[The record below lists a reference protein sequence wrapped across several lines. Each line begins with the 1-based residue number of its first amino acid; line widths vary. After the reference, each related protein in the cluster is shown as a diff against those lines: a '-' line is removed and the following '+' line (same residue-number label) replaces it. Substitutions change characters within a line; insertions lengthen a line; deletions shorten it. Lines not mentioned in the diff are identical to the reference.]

1 MANALDI
8 VHTAQQQVGFVE
20 GTNNDNPYGIWYG
33 MNNAPYC
40 AIFVS
45 WVFGQNNLS
54 HLVAAQTLKG
64 FAYCPA
70 GMAWFQQK
78 GAVVNKYDGKAG
90 DLVFFSFNGN
100 GQADHVEIIV
110 DASKDGITT
119 VGGNTSP
126 DHAVTASQANGN
138 GVYLRHRPYLYVL
151 AIVRP
156 EYEVSLKPTTSLG
169 NNKMVAGGIAG
180 ATALAGAG
188 MAATHTGTSAVPPK
202 PITVF
207 TAPAWAAS
215 DFPLKKK
222 TPQELAVEKALYK
235 VGLLPAVAQNTPWSS
250 THISALKTFQKGQGS
265 PQTGIV
271 DKSTYIALMKE
282 LP

>member
-20 GTNNDNPYGIWYG
+20 GANNDNPYGTWYG
-33 MNNAPYC
+33 MNNQPYC
-40 AIFVS
+40 AMFVS
-45 WVFGQNNLS
+45 WVFAQNNLS
-54 HLVAAQTLKG
+54 HLVAAQTTKG

-70 GMAWFQQK
+70 GLAWFQQK
-78 GAVVNKYDGKAG
+78 SCVVNKYDGRPG

-100 GQADHVEIIV
+100 GQADHIEIIV

-119 VGGNTSP
+119 VGANTSP
-126 DHAVTASQANGN
+126 DHALTASQANGN

-156 EYEVSLKPTTSLG
+156 QYETTLKPATSLG
-169 NNKMVAGGIAG
+169 TNKMVAGGVAG
-180 ATALAGAG
+180 VTALTGGG
-188 MAATHTGTSAVPPK
+188 MAVTHNSTPATTK
-202 PITVF
+202 PTTVF

-215 DFPLKKK
+215 DFPLKGK

-235 VGLLPAVAQNTPWSS
+235 AGLLPAVAQNTAWTS
-250 THISALKTFQKGQGS
+250 THISALKAFQKRQGS

>member
-1 MANALDI
+1 MATALDI
-8 VHTAQQQVGFVE
+8 VNTAQQQVGFVE
-20 GTNNDNPYGIWYG
+20 GTNNDNPYGTWYE
-33 MNNAPYC
+33 MNHEPYC
-40 AIFVS
+40 AMFVS
-45 WVFGQNNLS
+45 WVFAENNLS
-54 HLVAAQTLKG
+54 NLVAAQTTKG

-70 GMAWFQQK
+70 GLSWFQK
-78 GAVVNKYDGKAG
+78 EGRIVDKYSGQPG
-90 DLVFFSFNGN
+90 DIVFFSFQGN

-110 DASKDGITT
+110 NASKDGITT

-126 DHAVTASQANGN
+126 DHALTASQANGN

-151 AIVRP
+151 AIARP
-156 EYEVSLKPTTSLG
+156 AYTTPLKSATSLAT
-169 NNKMVAGGIAG
+169 KKPVAVGTAA
-180 ATALAGAG
+180 ATALGAG
-188 MAATHTGTSAVPPK
+188 GVAVHQSTTPATTKST
-202 PITVF
+202 TVF

-222 TPQELAVEKALYK
+222 TPQEIVVEKALYK
-235 VGLLPAVAQNTPWSS
+235 AGLLPAVAQNTPWTS
-250 THISALKTFQKGQGS
+250 THITALKAFQKRQGS

>member
-1 MANALDI
+1 MATALDI
-8 VHTAQQQVGFVE
+8 VNTAQKQVGFVE
-20 GTNNDNPYGIWYG
+20 GTNNDNPYGIWYE
-33 MNNAPYC
+33 MNHEPYC
-40 AIFVS
+40 AMFVS
-45 WVFGQNNLS
+45 WVFAENNLS
-54 HLVAAQTLKG
+54 NLVAAQTTKG

-70 GMAWFQQK
+70 GLSWFQRE
-78 GAVVNKYDGKAG
+78 GRIVDKYSGEPG
-90 DLVFFSFNGN
+90 DIVFYSFAGN

-110 DASKDGITT
+110 NASKDGITT

-126 DHAVTASQANGN
+126 DHALTASQANGN

-151 AIVRP
+151 AIARP
-156 EYEVSLKPTTSLG
+156 AYTTPLKSATSMAT
-169 NNKMVAGGIAG
+169 KKPVAVGTAA
-180 ATALAGAG
+180 ATALGAG
-188 MAATHTGTSAVPPK
+188 GVAVHQSTTPATTKST
-202 PITVF
+202 TVF

-222 TPQELAVEKALYK
+222 TPQEIVVEKALYK
-235 VGLLPAVAQNTPWSS
+235 AGLLPAVAQNTPWTS
-250 THISALKTFQKGQGS
+250 THITALKVFQKHQGS

>member
-1 MANALDI
+1 MATALDI
-8 VHTAQQQVGFVE
+8 VNTAQQQVGFVE
-20 GTNNDNPYGIWYG
+20 GTNNDNPYGTWYE
-33 MNNAPYC
+33 MNHEPYC
-40 AIFVS
+40 AMFVS
-45 WVFGQNNLS
+45 WVFAENNLS
-54 HLVAAQTLKG
+54 NLVAAQTTKG

-70 GMAWFQQK
+70 GLSWFQK
-78 GAVVNKYDGKAG
+78 EGRIVDKYSGEPG
-90 DLVFFSFNGN
+90 DIVFYSFAGN

-110 DASKDGITT
+110 NASKDGITT

-126 DHAVTASQANGN
+126 DHALTASQANGN

-151 AIVRP
+151 AIARP
-156 EYEVSLKPTTSLG
+156 AYTTPLKSATSMAT
-169 NNKMVAGGIAG
+169 KKPVAVGTAA
-180 ATALAGAG
+180 ATALGAG
-188 MAATHTGTSAVPPK
+188 GVAVHQSSTPATTK
-202 PITVF
+202 PNTVF
-207 TAPAWAAS
+207 TAPAWAVS

-235 VGLLPAVAQNTPWSS
+235 AGLLPAVAQNTPWTS
-250 THISALKTFQKGQGS
+250 THITALKTFQKRQGS

>member
-20 GTNNDNPYGIWYG
+20 GANNDNPYGTWYG
-33 MNNAPYC
+33 MNHQPYC
-40 AIFVS
+40 AMFVS

-54 HLVAAQTLKG
+54 HLVAAQTSKG

-70 GMAWFQQK
+70 GLAWFQQK
-78 GAVVNKYDGKAG
+78 SAVVNKYDGSPG

-126 DHAVTASQANGN
+126 DHALTASQANGN

-156 EYEVSLKPTTSLG
+156 QYETTLKPTTSIG
-169 NNKMVAGGIAG
+169 TNKLVAGGVAG
-180 ATALAGAG
+180 ATALTGGG
-188 MAATHTGTSAVPPK
+188 MAVTHTSTPAVTK
-202 PITVF
+202 PTTVF

-215 DFPLKKK
+215 DFALKAK

-235 VGLLPAVAQNTPWSS
+235 LGLIAKVGQNSAWSGIDVLAVKA
-250 THISALKTFQKGQGS
+250 FQKKQKT

-271 DKSTYIALMKE
+271 DKATYTALMKE

>member
-1 MANALDI
+1 MATALDI
-8 VHTAQQQVGFVE
+8 VNTAQKQVGFVE
-20 GTNNDNPYGIWYG
+20 GTNNDNPYGIWYE
-33 MNNAPYC
+33 MNHEPYC
-40 AIFVS
+40 AMFVS
-45 WVFGQNNLS
+45 WVFAENNLS
-54 HLVAAQTLKG
+54 NLVAAQTTKG

-70 GMAWFQQK
+70 GLSWFQRE
-78 GAVVNKYDGKAG
+78 GRIVDKYSGEPG
-90 DLVFFSFNGN
+90 DIVFYSFAGN

-110 DASKDGITT
+110 NASKDGITT

-126 DHAVTASQANGN
+126 DHALTASQANGN

-151 AIVRP
+151 AIARP
-156 EYEVSLKPTTSLG
+156 AYTTPLKSATSMAT
-169 NNKMVAGGIAG
+169 KKPVAVGTAA
-180 ATALAGAG
+180 ATALGAG
-188 MAATHTGTSAVPPK
+188 GVAVHQSTTPATTKST
-202 PITVF
+202 TVF

-222 TPQELAVEKALYK
+222 TPQEIVVEKALYK
-235 VGLLPAVAQNTPWSS
+235 AGLLPAVAQNTPWTS
-250 THISALKTFQKGQGS
+250 THITALKTFQKRQGS

>member
-20 GTNNDNPYGIWYG
+20 GANNDNPYGIWYG

-156 EYEVSLKPTTSLG
+156 QYETTLKPATSIG
-169 NNKMVAGGIAG
+169 TNKMVAGGVAG
-180 ATALAGAG
+180 ATALTGVG
-188 MAATHTGTSAVPPK
+188 MAVTHNSTPATTNPT
-202 PITVF
+202 TVF

-215 DFPLKKK
+215 DFPLKGK

-235 VGLLPAVAQNTPWSS
+235 AGLLPAVAQNTAWTS
-250 THISALKTFQKGQGS
+250 THIGALKTFQKRQGS

>member
-8 VHTAQQQVGFVE
+8 IHTAQQQVGFVE
-20 GTNNDNPYGIWYG
+20 GANNTNPYGEWYG

-40 AIFVS
+40 AMFVS
-45 WVFGQNNLS
+45 WVFAQNNLS
-54 HLVAAQTLKG
+54 HLISAQTPKG

-70 GMAWFQQK
+70 GLAWFQRK
-78 GAVVNKYDGKAG
+78 GAVVNKYDGKTG
-90 DLVFFSFNGN
+90 DLVFYSFSGN
-100 GQADHVEIIV
+100 GQADHIEIIV

-126 DHAVTASQANGN
+126 DHAITAAQANGN

-156 EYEVSLKPTTSLG
+156 EYEVSLKPTTSIG
-169 NNKMVAGGIAG
+169 TNKLVAGGVAG
-180 ATALAGAG
+180 ATALTGGG
-188 MAATHTGTSAVPPK
+188 MAVTHNSTPAVTK
-202 PITVF
+202 PTTTF
-207 TAPAWAAS
+207 TAPAWNPA
-215 DFPLKKK
+215 DFPPKVK
-222 TPQELAVEKALYK
+222 TAQEVLVEKALYK
-235 VGLLPAVAQNTPWSS
+235 AGLIPKVAVDTAWTS
-250 THISALKTFQKGQGS
+250 THIKAVKTFQKAHKT

-271 DKSTYIALMKE
+271 DKTTYVALMKE

>member
-1 MANALDI
+1 MATALDI
-8 VHTAQQQVGFVE
+8 VNTAQKQVGFVE
-20 GTNNDNPYGIWYG
+20 GTNNDNPYGTWYE
-33 MNNAPYC
+33 MYHEPYC
-40 AIFVS
+40 AMFVS
-45 WVFGQNNLS
+45 WVFAENNLS
-54 HLVAAQTLKG
+54 NLVAAQTTKG

-70 GMAWFQQK
+70 GLSWFQRE
-78 GAVVNKYDGKAG
+78 GRIVDKYSGEPG
-90 DLVFFSFNGN
+90 DIVFYSFAGN

-110 DASKDGITT
+110 NASKDGITT

-126 DHAVTASQANGN
+126 DHALTASQANGN

-151 AIVRP
+151 AIARP
-156 EYEVSLKPTTSLG
+156 AYTTPLKSATSMAT
-169 NNKMVAGGIAG
+169 KKPVAVGTAA
-180 ATALAGAG
+180 ATALGAG
-188 MAATHTGTSAVPPK
+188 GVAVHQSSTPATTK
-202 PITVF
+202 PNTVF
-207 TAPAWAAS
+207 TAPAWAVS

-235 VGLLPAVAQNTPWSS
+235 AGLLPAVAQNTPWTS
-250 THISALKTFQKGQGS
+250 THIIALKTFQKRQGS

>member
-20 GTNNDNPYGIWYG
+20 GANNDNPYGTWYG
-33 MNNAPYC
+33 MNNQPYC
-40 AIFVS
+40 AMFVS

-54 HLVAAQTLKG
+54 HLVAAQTTKG

-70 GMAWFQQK
+70 GLAWFQQK
-78 GAVVNKYDGKAG
+78 SCVVNKYDGRPG

-126 DHAVTASQANGN
+126 DHALTASQANGN

-156 EYEVSLKPTTSLG
+156 QYETTLKPAISIGT
-169 NNKMVAGGIAG
+169 NKMVAGGVAG
-180 ATALAGAG
+180 ATALTGGG
-188 MAATHTGTSAVPPK
+188 MAVTHNSTPAVTK
-202 PITVF
+202 PTTVF

-215 DFPLKKK
+215 DFPLKGK

-235 VGLLPAVAQNTPWSS
+235 LGLIAKVGQNSAWSGIDVSAVKA
-250 THISALKTFQKGQGS
+250 FQKKQAS

-271 DKSTYIALMKE
+271 DKSTYTALMKE

>member
-20 GTNNDNPYGIWYG
+20 GANNATPFGEWYG
-33 MNNAPYC
+33 LNNEPYC

-45 WVFGQNNLS
+45 WVFAQNNLS

-64 FAYCPA
+64 FSYCPA
-70 GMAWFQQK
+70 GLAWFQQK
-78 GAVVNKYDGKAG
+78 GAVVNKYDGRPG
-90 DLVFFSFNGN
+90 DIVFYSFTGT

-126 DHAVTASQANGN
+126 DHALTASQANGN

-156 EYEVSLKPTTSLG
+156 AYETTIKPATSIG
-169 NNKMVAGGIAG
+169 TNKLVAGGVAG
-180 ATALAGAG
+180 ATALTGGG
-188 MAATHTGTSAVPPK
+188 MAATHNSNPATTKPPV
-202 PITVF
+202 VF

-235 VGLLPAVAQNTPWSS
+235 AGLLPAVAQNTAWTS
-250 THISALKTFQKGQGS
+250 THINALKAFQKRQGS